1 MAVKNLK
8 RVVSLL
14 EKEHGAEPW
23 NWHTRQGPFQV
34 LISTV
39 LSQRTRDENTDKA
52 ARALFARFPDPR
64 SLSDAPLK
72 EVEDL
77 VRPANFYKTKARKVK
92 EIARI
97 VLERFGGRT
106 PSTIEE
112 LCGLP
117 GVGRKTASCTLLY
130 GHGVSRIPVDVH
142 VMVIAQR
149 LGWSEKANPDEIQE
163 DLEGMLP
170 KEEWHKINELMVKHG
185 QAICRTRNPKCW
197 LCPIE
202 RYCQYSEKRLKP
214 TRR

>member
-1 MAVKNLK
+1 MGVRNLG
-8 RVVSLL
+8 RIISLL
-14 EKEHGAEPW
+14 EKEHGKGPW

-39 LSQRTRDENTDKA
+39 LSQRTRDENTDRA
-52 ARALFARFPDPR
+52 ARALFARFPDPE
-64 SLSDAPLK
+64 SLARAPLE
-72 EVEDL
+72 EVESL
-77 VRPANFYKTKARKVK
+77 IRPANFHKTKARKVR

-97 VLERFGGRT
+97 VSERFGGKT
-106 PSTIEE
+106 PETMEE

-142 VMVIAQR
+142 VMVIARR
-149 LGWSEKANPDEIQE
+149 LGWTDNANPDDIQD
-163 DLEGMLP
+163 DLERKLP
-170 KEEWHKINELMVKHG
+170 KKEWHKINELMVKHG

-202 RYCQYSEKRLKP
+202 GFCQYGDKRLDP
-214 TRR
+214 PGR